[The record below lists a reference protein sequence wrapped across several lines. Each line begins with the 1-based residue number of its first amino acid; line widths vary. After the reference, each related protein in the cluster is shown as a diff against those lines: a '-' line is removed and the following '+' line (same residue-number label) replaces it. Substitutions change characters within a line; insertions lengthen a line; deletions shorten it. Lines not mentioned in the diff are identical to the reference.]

1 LIERMV
7 KYDLVLAIKE
17 RHRNEMIKEG

>member
-1 LIERMV
+1 LVERMV